1 VFKVLTGTLSSSYW
15 TVEKYLFIGWH
26 FGGWI
31 KSQTGEALLLLLL
44 LLFVVVAASSKGNVK
59 GLAGKS
65 LMQTLCRIR
74 NSTETTRARLFQREN
89 LCVLTMKFVWPEL
102 ENTNDIDQAVTQ
114 SVLN

>member
-1 VFKVLTGTLSSSYW
+1 
-15 TVEKYLFIGWH
+15 
-26 FGGWI
+26 
-31 KSQTGEALLLLLL
+31 LLLLLL
-44 LLFVVVAASSKGNVK
+44 LCSSSNQVK